1 MTDIRRLNSADY
13 KRLTDALDEARG
25 LEILAREKPMT
36 LAEKVALLRRAKVL
50 RCEASLITS

>member
-1 MTDIRRLNSADY
+1 MTDVRHLNSADY
-13 KRLTDALDEARG
+13 KRFTDLLDEARG

-36 LAEKVALLRRAKVL
+36 LQEKVNLFRRAKQL